1 MVGTDLEDTFD
12 NRLPCGTGIFDVP
25 SFIDAV
31 QTIGWDGP
39 WGIEHMSRDFR
50 CLPVSEALTR
60 ARDAALHCFDLA
72 SQRRP

>member
-1 MVGTDLEDTFD
+1 
-12 NRLPCGTGIFDVP
+12 VP
-25 SFIDAV
+25 AFIDAV
-31 QTIGWDGP
+31 LTIGWDGP

-72 SQRRP
+72 AQRRP